1 MHIVPIKYL
10 YFCFNDI
17 LWLLA
22 MLISITIM
30 VIISQQYFL
39 YSPAISFLSV
49 QPSQKW
55 LVSVKPVVLAWQDV
69 NIEEQC
75 LTIRRRIRYDDSRHK
90 NIIEPIKRKK

>member
-10 YFCFNDI
+10 YFYFNDI

-39 YSPAISFLSV
+39 YIPAIFIPMNAKSIPTPTRHPPQISILIS
-49 QPSQKW
+49 QYIIPAMTGLDIPS
-55 LVSVKPVVLAWQDV
+55 LICA
-69 NIEEQC
+69 
-75 LTIRRRIRYDDSRHK
+75 TFF
-90 NIIEPIKRKK
+90 PISATT

>member
-10 YFCFNDI
+10 YFYFNDI

-55 LVSVKPVVLAWQDV
+55 LAVKPVVWHGRSVKPVVWHG
-69 NIEEQC
+69 
-75 LTIRRRIRYDDSRHK
+75 RM
-90 NIIEPIKRKK
+90 